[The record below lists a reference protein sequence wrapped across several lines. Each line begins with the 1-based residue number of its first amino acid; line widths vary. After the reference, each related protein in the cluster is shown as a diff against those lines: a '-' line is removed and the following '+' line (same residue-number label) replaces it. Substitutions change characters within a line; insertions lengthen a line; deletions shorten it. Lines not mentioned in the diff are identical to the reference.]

1 MIEFQSLAISDFSSN
16 TPTICSRE
24 QAILWLKY
32 EVDNPLSVK
41 EQLLAQITYECEVLK
56 KLQGCINLSMLELKT
71 NALINPR

>member
-16 TPTICSRE
+16 IHTICSRE

-41 EQLLAQITYECEVLK
+41 EQLLAQITWGSEKTTGLHESIHARIEEECF
-56 KLQGCINLSMLELKT
+56 N
-71 NALINPR
+71 